1 MNNINQEKNMIYF
14 EGPKTNEDFNGPN
27 IHDIDP
33 YDIIR
38 RSILSIHEDKTKEE
52 KERKLP
58 DSIKIKNSKSIEF
71 RLNSTDPYDIGQKL
85 YRSSIVTLKYGLN
98 VLVGPNGSGKS
109 TILRM
114 LRDDLNYSNYKFYSY
129 DNLHDGGSNS
139 VAKAGFYGDFA
150 HMAGILCGSEGEGIM
165 ENINKVAQAIGKFI
179 RREKENHPNEPIFIL
194 LDSIDSGLSAN
205 NIKLLKDLFD
215 LIHNDCKDA
224 VIVTSCNTYEMT
236 KAAYC
241 WDVKNSRKIT
251 FKSYEEYYNFICESS
266 KEE

>member
-1 MNNINQEKNMIYF
+1 MNNINQEKNVMYF
-14 EGPKTNEDFNGPN
+14 EGPKTDEDFNGPN
-27 IHDIDP
+27 IHDID
-33 YDIIR
+33 
-38 RSILSIHEDKTKEE
+38 EDKKKEE

-85 YRSSIVTLKYGLN
+85 YRSSIITLKYGLN

-114 LRDDLNYSNYKFYSY
+114 LRDDLNHSNYKFYSY

-150 HMAGILCGSEGEGIM
+150 HMAGILCCSEGEGIM

-179 RREKENHPNEPIFIL
+179 RIEKENHPNEPIFIL
-194 LDSIDSGLSAN
+194 LDAVDSGLSAN

-251 FKSYEEYYNFICESS
+251 FKSYEEYYNFICESG